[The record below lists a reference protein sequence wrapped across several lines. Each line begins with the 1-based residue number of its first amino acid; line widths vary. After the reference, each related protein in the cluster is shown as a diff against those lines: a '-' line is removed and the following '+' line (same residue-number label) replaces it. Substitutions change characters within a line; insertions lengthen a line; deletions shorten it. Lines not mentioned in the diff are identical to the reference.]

1 LQFRQTLI
9 AEGIEIMNRQ
19 LLRTLVIASFATI
32 ACNASAENATPREL
46 PSATPAPGA
55 QNGSPAEAPP
65 ATAYPST
72 TNAYPSNS
80 PGMRGRMTEQQ
91 IREYMDARQA
101 CNSRPTPQL
110 ESCTNDV
117 NSKFSSV
124 DAKCQKLSG
133 PALADCLKGADHGG

>member
-1 LQFRQTLI
+1 
-9 AEGIEIMNRQ
+9 MNRQ
-19 LLRTLVIASFATI
+19 LLRTLIIASFATM
-32 ACNASAENATPREL
+32 AFNAGAENATPREL
-46 PSATPAPGA
+46 PSATPMPGT

-65 ATAYPST
+65 ATTYPPTINAYPST
-72 TNAYPSNS
+72 GNS
-80 PGMRGRMTEQQ
+80 PGTRGRMTEQQ

-101 CNSRPTPQL
+101 CNSQPTSRI

-117 NSKFSSV
+117 NSKYSSV

>member
-1 LQFRQTLI
+1 
-9 AEGIEIMNRQ
+9 MNRQ
-19 LLRTLVIASFATI
+19 LLRTLIVASFVTMAF
-32 ACNASAENATPREL
+32 NAGAENATPREL
-46 PSATPAPGA
+46 PNATPTPGT
-55 QNGSPAEAPP
+55 QNGSPAQAPP
-65 ATAYPST
+65 ATTYPSTINAYPST
-72 TNAYPSNS
+72 ADS

-101 CNSRPTPQL
+101 CNSQPTSRI

-117 NSKFSSV
+117 NSKYGSV